1 MEGFTLVL
9 LIGWL
14 FLLGTFVGMYFLDQ
28 ATKKAAERRA
38 ARSEQPPGKT
48 AG

>member
-14 FLLGTFVGMYFLDQ
+14 FLLGCTIAMYYMDK
-28 ATKKAAERRA
+28 ATKAAEAKRAQAAERDAAGKRR
-38 ARSEQPPGKT
+38 
-48 AG
+48 